1 MNFIIFKIN
10 NVPHIVI
17 EILFKNDKEI
27 ITCFYEVLTRHTNL
41 NYCYGVNDMKKF
53 NMIKQYLIN
62 SIINGKSFYKDID
75 LSSIKAF

>member
-10 NVPHIVI
+10 NVPHIVT

-27 ITCFYEVLTRHTNL
+27 ITFFYEVLTRYTNL